1 MASMMLDKS
10 MKKHKKG
17 LWSPDED
24 QKLRNYVLKHG
35 HGCWSS
41 VAINAGLQR
50 NGKSCRLR
58 WSQIAQ
64 RLPGRTDNAIKNYW
78 HSCLKKRRAGKTAET
93 EAQTTKNDYK
103 YEEIRELESSTSFQH
118 IERSARKCS
127 FPKVLFAEWLS
138 FDPFK
143 NDHNLDNHSSS
154 LEDNLVDGLLVDE
167 GMFCSESDRKRD
179 EVSVDDSPFK
189 LEDEILESCLFDYF
203 PGEFCMSYDMYA

>member
-35 HGCWSS
+35 HGLALAQSS
-41 VAINAGLQR
+41 MPTQMFQSV
-50 NGKSCRLR
+50 R

-78 HSCLKKRRAGKTAET
+78 HSCLKKRRA
-93 EAQTTKNDYK
+93 
-103 YEEIRELESSTSFQH
+103 
-118 IERSARKCS
+118 ERSARKCS

-138 FDPFK
+138 FDHFK

-167 GMFCSESDRKRD
+167 GMFCVNRRGNGTRYLSMIRLSSWRMRSWKVASLIIFQENS
-179 EVSVDDSPFK
+179 S
-189 LEDEILESCLFDYF
+189 
-203 PGEFCMSYDMYA
+203 